1 MRSHVIRMLC
11 VCSVLVLTGCAQTG
25 NPTAETVPSNYENV
39 QPDIEII
46 QSTESPEIPAEEEE
60 TQRVSMFPD
69 ILSFS
74 AETLDGAT
82 ITESELA
89 RADVTAINIWA
100 TTCPPCIR
108 EMPELAE
115 LQASLPENVHFMTW
129 CLDGYYTEDTV
140 RQIMNDS
147 NFMGITIVA
156 GYDDLN
162 NLASSIMYTPTT
174 IFVDSTGHIIG
185 NEIIGAPETMQTYK
199 DGFNTAL
206 RQIGKDEIE

>member
-1 MRSHVIRMLC
+1 MRNCFMKMLC
-11 VCSVLVLTGCAQTG
+11 LSAVLLLTGCAQVESSSE
-25 NPTAETVPSNYENV
+25 NIQLSVET
-39 QPDIEII
+39 QTI
-46 QSTESPEIPAEEEE
+46 QQDVSSLATELPQEE
-60 TQRVSMFPD
+60 TNYISPFPD

-74 AETLDGAT
+74 ADTLDGTT
-82 ITESELA
+82 ITEDELS

-129 CLDGYYTEDTV
+129 CLDGMFNTDTV

-147 NFMGITIVA
+147 NFMGITLIA
-156 GYDDLN
+156 GNGDLN
-162 NLASSIMYTPTT
+162 NLASNIMYTPTT

-185 NEIIGAPETMQTYK
+185 KEIIGSPENAVEVYK
-199 DGFNTAL
+199 EGINQAL
-206 RQIGKDEIE
+206 QQIGKETIA